1 MNDGKDLFYYLV
13 IIIVVNYEIRFRLF
27 YFIGHLIVDT
37 FNHFLPGELRL
48 LRSLV
53 PRGFPSLSRLE

>member
-37 FNHFLPGELRL
+37 FNHFLPGGCV
-48 LRSLV
+48 S
-53 PRGFPSLSRLE
+53 